1 MSKCL
6 TEKRLLNIT
15 LFYLSQREA
24 SSEKVR
30 TMLKRRLYRM
40 KQRGEEIPPQAEKW
54 IENVIQ
60 KVQDLSY
67 LNDNR
72 YAENQIRQM
81 IAQGKSERHMISKL
95 ATAGVSA
102 DTVHQLILDADSD
115 ELERAIRYAQKKKLG
130 VYNPKSVS
138 DIKKDL
144 AKMARAGFSYDI
156 SYQAIQKNE
165 KGPSIPVFEEDF
177 S

>member
-1 MSKCL
+1 MSKGL

-40 KQRGEEIPPQAEKW
+40 KQREEEVPEQAEQW

-81 IAQGKSERHMISKL
+81 IAQGKSERQIIIKL
-95 ATAGVSA
+95 TTAGIDA
-102 DTVHQLILDADSD
+102 DTIHQLLLDTDST
-115 ELERAIRYAQKKKLG
+115 ELERARRFAQKKKLG
-130 VYNPKSVS
+130 IYRTEKNTEM
-138 DIKKDL
+138 DKKDL
-144 AKMARAGFSYDI
+144 AKMARAGFSYETAC
-156 SYQAIQKNE
+156 QALKKQ
-165 KGPSIPVFEEDF
+165 EE
-177 S
+177 

>member
-30 TMLKRRLYRM
+30 TMLKRRLQRM
-40 KQRGEEIPPQAEKW
+40 KQRGEEIPPQANEW

-60 KVQDLSY
+60 KVKDLSY

-72 YAENQIRQM
+72 YAENQIRCM
-81 IAQGKSERHMISKL
+81 IQQGKSERYMTTKL
-95 ATAGVSA
+95 ATAGIDS
-102 DTVHQLILDADSD
+102 DTVHHILQDFESD
-115 ELERAIRYAQKKKLG
+115 ELSRAIRYAQKKRLG
-130 VYNPKSVS
+130 IYNPKSDS
-138 DIKKDL
+138 DPQKDL

-156 SYQAIQKNE
+156 ACQALNN
-165 KGPSIPVFEEDF
+165 PEE
-177 S
+177 

>member
-40 KQRGEEIPPQAEKW
+40 KQRGEEVPPGAEEW

-81 IAQGKSERHMISKL
+81 IMTSYL
-95 ATAGVSA
+95 
-102 DTVHQLILDADSD
+102 
-115 ELERAIRYAQKKKLG
+115 KKL
-130 VYNPKSVS
+130 
-138 DIKKDL
+138 
-144 AKMARAGFSYDI
+144 
-156 SYQAIQKNE
+156 
-165 KGPSIPVFEEDF
+165 
-177 S
+177 